1 MRTTRT
7 RTTLLALAL
16 GAGLTLTACGGDD
29 STVDQPAAAETVN
42 GISTAY
48 NDADIT
54 FINDMTPHHSGA
66 VAMAEL
72 APDRAQSPEVKDL
85 ASRILDAQ
93 QPELTTMED
102 MAEAWGVELAANGGG
117 GHGGHGGGGM
127 DMDADTAALE
137 PLSGAEFDREFLT
150 RMIAH
155 HEGAL
160 PMAEAEVADG
170 ENPQAQELARTIIS
184 TQEAEIAEMKGLLA
198 QL

>member
-1 MRTTRT
+1 
-7 RTTLLALAL
+7 
-16 GAGLTLTACGGDD
+16 
-29 STVDQPAAAETVN
+29 
-42 GISTAY
+42 
-48 NDADIT
+48 
-54 FINDMTPHHSGA
+54 
-66 VAMAEL
+66 
-72 APDRAQSPEVKDL
+72 
-85 ASRILDAQ
+85 
-93 QPELTTMED
+93 MED